1 MIKYYKNKFWSWDV
15 KTRRQLRDC
24 SFRRQGEMCSLVA
37 RDAHN
42 TKPEELNTIVAFDGD
57 KVIGWALSTFVYKEN
72 RSWNY
77 HGTFR
82 IPQFHVYVKTEY
94 RGQGIG
100 KTLMQKSGWADNEQ
114 AI

>member
-1 MIKYYKNKFWSWDV
+1 
-15 KTRRQLRDC
+15 
-24 SFRRQGEMCSLVA
+24 MCSLVA

>member
-24 SFRRQGEMCSLVA
+24 SFRKQGEMCSLVA

-42 TKPEELNTIVAFDGD
+42 TKPEELNTVVAFDGD

>member
-1 MIKYYKNKFWSWDV
+1 VIKYYKNKFWSWDV

-57 KVIGWALSTFVYKEN
+57 KVIGWALSTFVYREN
-72 RSWNY
+72 
-77 HGTFR
+77 GTFR

-114 AI
+114 AV